1 VAGNNFDKAG
11 AMRAIMIAGIVRRVL
26 TLEAAETQGHVSVV
40 GAAGRVADKLHLH
53 LSKRIGQE
61 RFRTLLARALTLTT
75 AQFPHLSA
83 VQITENGSLLGL
95 HGVTGT
101 DSPERQDNV
110 TPQDR
115 VEAAVALIAHLLELL
130 FTCIGEDLTLRILC
144 TVTPG
149 LDLNELERAE
159 QGYSQRGEAAARG

>member
-1 VAGNNFDKAG
+1 
-11 AMRAIMIAGIVRRVL
+11 MRAIMIAGIVRRVL

>member
-1 VAGNNFDKAG
+1 
-11 AMRAIMIAGIVRRVL
+11 MRAIMIAGIVRRVL

-110 TPQDR
+110 TPQDNVTQQDR